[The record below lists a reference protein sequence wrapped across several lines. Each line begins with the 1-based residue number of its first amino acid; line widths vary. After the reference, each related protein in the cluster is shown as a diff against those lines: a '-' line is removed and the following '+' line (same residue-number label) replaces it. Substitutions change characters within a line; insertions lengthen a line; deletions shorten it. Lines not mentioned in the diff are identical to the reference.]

1 MKCYVIVWI
10 AKLNSF
16 EGRLPHFQGK
26 PGPLGPPGP
35 PGFEGPPGIMGPQGE
50 KGYKGE
56 TGSCCDKMIIYNNS
70 KVVNGINT

>member
-10 AKLNSF
+10 VKLNSY
-16 EGRLPHFQGK
+16 EDLLPHFQGK

-56 TGSCCDKMIIYNNS
+56 TGFCLLP
-70 KVVNGINT
+70 